1 MTQGIKAVEDWWK
14 IPKKVKDVGAKT
26 GFYTEFLEIIDDLNS
41 LDGLVLCKA
50 KNFSHFVEK
59 SRQNF

>member
-1 MTQGIKAVEDWWK
+1 M
-14 IPKKVKDVGAKT
+14 KDVGAKT

-50 KNFSHFVEK
+50 KILLA
-59 SRQNF
+59 SRRKIKAEFLEIL